1 MRRLILCLVL
11 VAAFATAGT
20 APPPAVQGQGAKKD
34 VKSGVIE
41 ISEGKDGKFRFFVRD
56 GEGKLLAMSSPGG
69 FATEKDARAA
79 IDSLKAVIS
88 RATVTVKKGVK
99 KAAKDKK

>member
-1 MRRLILCLVL
+1 MRRLYLCLIL
-11 VAAFATAGT
+11 AAALATAGT
-20 APPPAVQGQGAKKD
+20 IPPPAVQGQGKKD
-34 VKSGVIE
+34 AKSGVIE